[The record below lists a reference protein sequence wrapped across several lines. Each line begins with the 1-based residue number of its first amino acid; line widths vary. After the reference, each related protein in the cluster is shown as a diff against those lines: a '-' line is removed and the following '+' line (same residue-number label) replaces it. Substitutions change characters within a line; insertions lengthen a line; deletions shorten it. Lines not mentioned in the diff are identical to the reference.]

1 MNKLLLIT
9 ICWLLS
15 ANLLL
20 SQAKRDKIDYK
31 DLCFCHTFCLGD
43 SVQKV
48 KNVFIIQKTDTLID
62 EMDGEITTRYIYDN
76 NTIFEDI
83 SNMGYITGF
92 STSNENFGLNLY
104 KLQINSVVSI
114 SSLESLLPLSYHEMV
129 EEFTYS
135 NGNSVLH
142 IDIINNPTYMQ
153 QVLVIYF
160 ENMRISSIAISTY
173 Y

>member
-1 MNKLLLIT
+1 MNKLFSIFA
-9 ICWLLS
+9 C
-15 ANLLL
+15 LLL
-20 SQAKRDKIDYK
+20 LTNVVLSQSKRDKIAYK

-48 KNVFIIQKTDTLID
+48 KNAFIIQKTDTLID
-62 EMDGEITTRYIYDN
+62 EMDGQITTRYIYDN
-76 NTIFEDI
+76 NTVFEDI
-83 SNMGYITGF
+83 SNVGYINSF
-92 STSNENFGLNLY
+92 STSNEDFGLNIY
-104 KLQINSVVSI
+104 KLNINSIVSI
-114 SSLESLLPLSYHEMV
+114 SYLQSLLPLSYDEMV
-129 EEFTYS
+129 EKYTYS

-160 ENMRISSIAISTY
+160 ENMRISSIAILTY